1 MLDKERD
8 QFLTAREVCQMLR
21 IMRITRAGL
30 FGLVKRGILPQPY
43 KLGRI
48 LRWNK
53 AEVKAALNALAPQ
66 RAQQTPMPEAPDEGE
81 ADDNTETKR
90 QRKRGDA

>member
-1 MLDKERD
+1 MTDKD
-8 QFLTAREVCQMLR
+8 QEQFMTAGEVCQML
-21 IMRITRAGL
+21 RITRAGL
-30 FGLVKRGILPQPY
+30 FGLVRRGILPPPY

-66 RAQQTPMPEAPDEGE
+66 RAQQTPTPEAPDKGE
-81 ADDNTETKR
+81 ADANTETKR
-90 QRKRGDA
+90 QRKRRDA

>member
-1 MLDKERD
+1 MTDRDQD

-21 IMRITRAGL
+21 ITRAGL
-30 FGLVKRGILPQPY
+30 FGLVRRGILPPPY

-53 AEVKAALNALAPQ
+53 AEVKAALSALAPQ
-66 RAQQTPMPEAPDEGE
+66 RAQQTPTPEAPDKGE
-81 ADDNTETKR
+81 RNATTETKR
-90 QRKRGDA
+90 QRKREDA